1 MSCRTRPTFAATKI
15 ASRRA
20 DRPRRRAAALA
31 LLLALPLLAGA
42 ACRSEEDDEKLSI
55 HKIEAKHFYDFGDY
69 ERAED
74 QCRRG
79 LKIAPGDAQ
88 LSQML
93 GYSLLMQADQ
103 KKLDEAARIFED
115 QIGWFGSSDWRLH
128 FGLGMTDQERA
139 HALVDSKVEKDKERA
154 ADLSRNARRHLD
166 IAYEATRK
174 ASNEPP
180 ELPYHLAL
188 LDFDERRFDLF
199 RQHAEEAV
207 KLMLVADKVAAAQIR
222 QAVEDNARKRTE
234 TERSINA
241 ERARRLLRELARLA
255 WNQTPPDVT
264 TAATH
269 MTTLEK
275 FGTLTRPDY
284 FIRGRIREATGD
296 LEGAVAD
303 YEKFLSQ
310 TADVAD
316 ENVTR
321 AVASLQ
327 SVRSQLA
334 AKRLSGTASGQ

>member
-20 DRPRRRAAALA
+20 DLRRVRAGAAAL
-31 LLLALPLLAGA
+31 LLGLPLLAGA

-69 ERAED
+69 ARAED

-93 GYSLLMQADQ
+93 GYCLLMQADGKQ
-103 KKLDEAARIFED
+103 LDEAAKIFEE
-115 QIGWFGSSDWRLH
+115 QIGWFGTSDWRLH
-128 FGLGMTDQERA
+128 FGLGMTNQERA
-139 HALVDSKVEKDKERA
+139 RGLSDSKNAKDLDRV
-154 ADLSRNARRHLD
+154 ADLRKSARKSLD
-166 IAYEATRK
+166 AAYEATKK
-174 ASNEPP
+174 ANNVPP

-188 LDFDERRFDLF
+188 LDLDERKYDLF
-199 RQHAEEAV
+199 RQDGEEAV
-207 KLMLVADKVAAAQIR
+207 KLLLVADKVSAAQIR
-222 QAVEDNARKRTE
+222 QTVEDAARKRTE
-234 TERSINA
+234 TERAINA

-264 TAATH
+264 TASRH

-275 FGTLTRPDY
+275 FGALARSDY
-284 FIRGRIREATGD
+284 FNRGRIREATGD
-296 LEGAVAD
+296 LEGAAND

-316 ENVTR
+316 ENVTK
-321 AVASLQ
+321 AVKSLQ
-327 SVRSQLA
+327 SVRAQLA
-334 AKRLSGTASGQ
+334 AKRLAGTASGQ